1 MPKELTFSEK
11 NEISTQ
17 KYMKGIK
24 FSKRKEGSNGQN
36 IFSKQAQLAKKGSQK
51 SLI

>member
-1 MPKELTFSEK
+1 MKFQPKNTWKELNSL
-11 NEISTQ
+11 
-17 KYMKGIK
+17 KG
-24 FSKRKEGSNGQN
+24 KEGSNGQN